1 MLFLSIIIPAYN
13 EVNRLPQTLEQ
24 VFNFLNTE
32 EYTFEVLV
40 IENGSTDNT
49 YTLAQNLTKKY
60 PNLRVFHNEKVGK
73 GRAVKRGM
81 LEAQGE
87 YRIFCDAD
95 FSMPVEEISRFIPP
109 HLDKDIVIA
118 SREVKGAIRYD
129 EPEYRH
135 FTGRIFNLLIR
146 ILALPKLHDTQCG
159 FKGFRAETAKDL
171 FQHQSIMGWA
181 FDVEILY
188 IAKMRGY
195 EIIELPIPWHY
206 NEESKIRVLHDSL
219 HMFFDLLKIRKNA
232 RRGLYGA
239 NKVWLF
245 YPPQIFRPKNRK
257 KTLEKRFSES
267 WRDRRGWARRIG
279 RGCSIGS
286 RHPPQHLK
294 TDPNFSWRA

>member
-13 EVNRLPQTLEQ
+13 EANRLPQTLEQ

-32 EYTFEVLV
+32 EYASEVLV

-49 YTLAQNLTKKY
+49 YALAQNLTKKY
-60 PNLRVFHNEKVGK
+60 PNLRVLHNEKVGK

-239 NKVWLF
+239 KKV
-245 YPPQIFRPKNRK
+245 
-257 KTLEKRFSES
+257 
-267 WRDRRGWARRIG
+267 
-279 RGCSIGS
+279 
-286 RHPPQHLK
+286 
-294 TDPNFSWRA
+294 